1 MADDASEDTSAVEA
15 NTFEKDAG
23 LCSCEGGVDCS
34 VSYALTL
41 PILVGLQELRL
52 GLSMLHFSL
61 LMLFLVL
68 QLHKL

>member
-52 GLSMLHFSL
+52 GLS
-61 LMLFLVL
+61 VAL
-68 QLHKL
+68 QFAHVVPSTPTP